1 MARGPGIS
9 SRLASLSSQRAGLG
23 PWAMTTPRWVAA
35 TIAGVIFV
43 ASVILALAGVPHAIS
58 GPGQVF
64 ANLGRNLVTTLA
76 VGLLAYLWFYFWT
89 SYQAT
94 HRLRAKARAR
104 PDSLFPKSPGKP
116 RDVLGRQNLV
126 DEIAASLRHDYRT
139 GPVLVVG
146 DTGSGK
152 TSLLLV
158 LADYFAAQ
166 NVLPVVVSLQ
176 GVTEIDFFEL
186 AHQRFKEYI
195 DPYVRTDQ
203 DADKLW
209 RWMCRRGDIVILADD
224 LDRMQA
230 GAVADPYKTQ
240 ARLALEAAA
249 RRELPLVVTSRPR
262 GLPTDMD
269 FAPVT
274 IGPLEL
280 KPSQAAAHVLGRV
293 AHRPGTE
300 AIVLEAIER
309 GQLVT
314 NPFYLGVILDLL
326 RMHRL
331 DAPKHSADP
340 GPIPRTGG
348 VHAVRVALLRSLTE
362 GLVGGEGLPE
372 EERKQRQELLAR
384 VADFA
389 ARSLAP
395 AQEPEMLDH
404 VSPELRS
411 LRAGEQFGLLDV
423 DESGTYRFK
432 HEVMHAYLA
441 SRVIDHGPKAAGTC
455 AGEKDAEPLMQAVV
469 AAPGAPR
476 VQLAAA
482 FAAAAGRDP
491 SFCREVCK
499 RLLHAHDPSSDERL
513 LLRAVAAAE
522 VATAGEFHELDDDI
536 AQVCMDS
543 RRAATSVGRLTAV
556 EHLAELSG
564 ARSVIALWD
573 YAGDDDYDVRFS
585 ATQRLVAR
593 CSGKT
598 PSGRGLDAETHVS
611 GPYAFE
617 VLCKV
622 IKPCLRQA
630 EGLRL
635 PQDDWSP
642 EVVPL
647 KHMAF
652 MLPALRTMT
661 AGAGGVGAPA
671 QEYLWRLLE
680 LERRPI
686 TNQKGLEASIAQ
698 GFKADAQLHTKAGID
713 EDAIDLLKRAEFWY
727 SQINLLQA
735 ITVRAAYAGGLPDN
749 REKPSDYLSELHT
762 KKPHPYLKAAAEL
775 CDRGYAKALDTGEP
789 SGVNPYIWED
799 EGKLVSRRPVELE
812 EDSDEPGAL
821 VSEAIQLVGDIVV
834 LLNLNENGDED
845 QRDAFGRRTKLPYC
859 MHESTYRSELFGSC
873 NGHHVCAFHLCP
885 YQPPVNRLSAHRE
898 ISRAFCRHQSLRA
911 TEKAARLWE
920 SQVKTR
926 PLQESWKELEL
937 RARV

>member
-1 MARGPGIS
+1 MARGPGIGSRFASFS
-9 SRLASLSSQRAGLG
+9 SRRAGLG

-35 TIAGVIFV
+35 VIAGVIFV

-152 TSLLLV
+152 TSLLLA

-176 GVTEIDFFEL
+176 GVAEIDFFEL
-186 AHQRFKEYI
+186 AHERFKEYI

-224 LDRMQA
+224 LDRMQP

-262 GLPTDMD
+262 GLPTDMN

-280 KPSQAAAHVLGRV
+280 KPRQAAEHVLERV
-293 AHRPGTE
+293 AHRPGAKT
-300 AIVLEAIER
+300 IVLEAIER
-309 GQLVT
+309 GQLVA

-331 DAPKHSADP
+331 DAAKHSADP

-384 VADFA
+384 VARFA

-395 AQEPEMLDH
+395 GQEPEMADD

-441 SRVIDHGPKAAGTC
+441 SRVIDDGSNAAGTC
-455 AGEKDAEPLMQAVV
+455 AAEKDADSLIQAVV

-482 FAAAAGRDP
+482 FAAAAGREP
-491 SFCREVCK
+491 NFCRRVCEL
-499 RLLHAHDPSSDERL
+499 LLHTHDPSSDERL

-522 VATAGEFHELDDDI
+522 VATAGEFHELDDEI

-543 RRAATSVGRLTAV
+543 RRAATPVGRLTSV

-564 ARSVIALWD
+564 ARSISALWD

-593 CSGKT
+593 CSDKT
-598 PSGRGLDAETHVS
+598 PSGGGFDPKAHVS
-611 GPYAFE
+611 GTYAFE
-617 VLCKV
+617 VLCSV
-622 IKPCLRQA
+622 IEPCLKQA
-630 EGLRL
+630 ESLRL
-635 PQDDWSP
+635 PQDDWTP
-642 EVVPL
+642 EIVPL

-652 MLPALRTMT
+652 MLPALRTVT
-661 AGAGGVGAPA
+661 AGAGRVGAQA
-671 QEYLWRLLE
+671 QEYLSRLLE

-686 TNQKGLEASIAQ
+686 THQKGLEASVAQ
-698 GFKADAQLHTKAGID
+698 GFKADAQLHKTAGID
-713 EDAIDLLKRAEFWY
+713 QDAIDLLKRAEFWY
-727 SQINLLQA
+727 SQVNLLQA
-735 ITVRAAYAGGLPDN
+735 ITVRAAYAGELPDN
-749 REKPSDYLSELHT
+749 LERPSAYLAELNTSE
-762 KKPHPYLKAAAEL
+762 PHLYLKAVAKL
-775 CDRGYAKALDTGEP
+775 CDRGYAKARETGEP
-789 SGVNPYIWED
+789 SSVNPYIWED

-845 QRDAFGRRTKLPYC
+845 QRDAFGRCTKLPYC
-859 MHESTYRSELFGSC
+859 MDKSTDRSELFGSC
-873 NGHHVCAFHLCP
+873 NGHPGCTFHLCP

-920 SQVKTR
+920 SKVETG
-926 PLQESWKELEL
+926 PLRDSWKELEL